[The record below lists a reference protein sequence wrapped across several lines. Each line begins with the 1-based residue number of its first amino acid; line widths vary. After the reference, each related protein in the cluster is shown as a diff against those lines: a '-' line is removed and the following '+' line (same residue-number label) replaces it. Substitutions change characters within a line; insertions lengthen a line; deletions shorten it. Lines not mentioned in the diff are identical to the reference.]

1 MITTEHILLLST
13 ILFALGAAGVLI
25 RRNAIVMLMSVE
37 LMLNAVNL
45 ALVGF
50 ARQHGDLNGQV
61 YVIFIMTVAAAEV
74 AVGLALFVTI
84 YRTKRTIDTDKVD
97 LLRW

>member
-1 MITTEHILLLST
+1 MIATHDVFLLSC
-13 ILFALGAAGVLI
+13 ILFAIGSAGVLI

-50 ARQHGDLNGQV
+50 ARQFDDVNGQV
-61 YVIFIMTVAAAEV
+61 YVIFVITVAAAEV

-84 YRTKRTIDTDKVD
+84 FRTKRTIDTDKVD

>member
-1 MITTEHILLLST
+1 MITTHDVFLLSC
-13 ILFALGAAGVLI
+13 ILFAIGSAGVLI

-50 ARQHGDLNGQV
+50 ARQFDDVNGQV
-61 YVIFIMTVAAAEV
+61 YVIFVITVAAAEV

-84 YRTKRTIDTDKVD
+84 FRTKRTIDTDKVD

>member
-1 MITTEHILLLST
+1 MISTHDVFLLST
-13 ILFALGAAGVLI
+13 ILFVIGSAGVLI

-50 ARQHGDLNGQV
+50 SRFHGDANGQV
-61 YVIFIMTVAAAEV
+61 YVIFVMTIAAAEV

-84 YRTKRTIDTDKVD
+84 FRTKRTIDTDRVD

>member
-1 MITTEHILLLST
+1 MITTQNVLLLST
-13 ILFALGAAGVLI
+13 ILFVIGSAGVLI

-50 ARQHGDLNGQV
+50 ARQFNDINGQV
-61 YVIFIMTVAAAEV
+61 YVIFVITVAAAEV

-84 YRTKRTIDTDKVD
+84 FRT
-97 LLRW
+97 

>member
-1 MITTEHILLLST
+1 MITVQNIFLLST
-13 ILFALGAAGVLI
+13 ILFVIGSAGVLI

-50 ARQHGDLNGQV
+50 SRHYGDVNGQV

-84 YRTKRTIDTDKVD
+84 FRTKHTIDTDKVD
-97 LLRW
+97 VLRW